1 MAILTG
7 DQAFCS
13 SCFCCRNCK
22 KKITD
27 LQYARTSRDIFC
39 MSCHEM
45 LLARKRQTNLNNKF
59 TRQPQPESNS
69 QSLLYNNIDSSSYSQ
84 MSSHNELSKEKLLP
98 SLPPLNN
105 PSQASQTSSR
115 LSTLNFPSE
124 HSPTGSPRQ
133 FSDLTQQ
140 QISNI
145 KSMSQNLDREHDKD
159 KKKRREQQQK
169 QQQQNNIYPVPHT
182 STNVLNS
189 LQVDAANNNTNIS
202 PISQSTPFY
211 LMNNDDNSLH
221 KGTTTTA
228 SANQPSSWK
237 QDSILSTEQLLD
249 NSIGINPSSEF
260 ESLQKNLE
268 ELVHLDSNTRL
279 SSTSSRAGMY
289 LKESQEPNF
298 LDKKV
303 SGVSETKLV
312 NGGWTIPE
320 RSQLRSNS
328 QNRTSLDPNTTSLS
342 TSFPVS
348 KNSNRLRKN
357 SAPIPVENVQN
368 PGFTLEKHEPNL
380 TITSLHQRS
389 ISDTNGVFQTALQ
402 NCTTKDLLHDK
413 QKKIIAHELMEA
425 KKQIAELYAKL
436 NEPVKQNGHFI
447 LETQK
452 TIAGLET
459 KNEIAVKELQLL
471 EKACVNSNTL
481 KESSTDLVSA
491 FTNEV
496 SQIKSTLKAEIAAL
510 VIQRDDLLEKNNQL
524 LQQQEKR
531 LEDIAQIDMK
541 NNQLLE
547 LHKELARQII
557 EKYGNAAKL
566 PQSGSLTKDFMEPPS
581 VTVSIENTT
590 TILSSVPDE
599 PMVTI
604 LEDNDE
610 KKEKQQVTR
619 RFWKRPTAAVA
630 KGVKGFNKV
639 FSPEYAFTS
648 SGPSLHSESLAT
660 DAQSST
666 TSTNFISNEANFNTA
681 MSTHFSNSKDL
692 NIRSNS
698 KNNGNGWLKNGT
710 DNKESLLMKYPIE
723 KRIQIEKT
731 KIPLIV
737 TRCIQEVEM
746 RGMLSEGL
754 YRKSGA
760 RSQITAIEEAFEKT
774 FDIKELDPKVLGGDI
789 AGVTSVVKQ
798 YLRYLPIPLI
808 HINSYDNFVSAAS
821 IPEPNKAVEELRTVI
836 NELLPAYRDTLQFVI
851 RHLVNVAKHSKQNL
865 MTSHNLAVCFAP
877 TIVRHI
883 DGKRELK
890 DLQQR
895 NDGTQLMI
903 DYYSVIF
910 EGHL

>member
-13 SCFCCRNCK
+13 SCFRCRNCK

-45 LLARKRQTNLNNKF
+45 LLARKRQNNLSNKF
-59 TRQPQPESNS
+59 TRQPRPESNS
-69 QSLLYNNIDSSSYSQ
+69 QSLLYNNIDLSSYSL
-84 MSSHNELSKEKLLP
+84 MGSHDEFLKEKSLP
-98 SLPPLNN
+98 SLPPINN
-105 PSQASQTSSR
+105 SSQASQTSSG
-115 LSTLNFPSE
+115 LPTSNIPAE
-124 HSPTGSPRQ
+124 HSPTGSSRQ
-133 FSDLTQQ
+133 FSDLTQPQ
-140 QISNI
+140 SSNI
-145 KSMSQNLDREHDKD
+145 KPLSQNLDQEHDKY
-159 KKKRREQQQK
+159 K
-169 QQQQNNIYPVPHT
+169 QQQQQHNVYPVPHT
-182 STNVLNS
+182 FINVLNS
-189 LQVDAANNNTNIS
+189 LEVDAANNSTKIA
-202 PISQSTPFY
+202 PISQTTQFHSI
-211 LMNNDDNSLH
+211 NNDDNSLH
-221 KGTTTTA
+221 KSTTTTTTE
-228 SANQPSSWK
+228 NQSSSLK
-237 QDSILSTEQLLD
+237 QDSIFSTEQQLN
-249 NSIGINPSSEF
+249 NSIDISSSSELG
-260 ESLQKNLE
+260 SLQKNLE
-268 ELVHLDSNTRL
+268 ELVLLDGNTRL

-289 LKESQEPNF
+289 IEDSQESNF
-298 LDKKV
+298 LNKKV
-303 SGVSETKLV
+303 LGVSETKLV
-312 NGGWTIPE
+312 DGGWTIPE

-328 QNRTSLDPNTTSLS
+328 QYRTSLDPNTTSLS

-348 KNSNRLRKN
+348 RNSNRLRKN

-368 PGFTLEKHEPNL
+368 SDFTLEKHGPKQ

-389 ISDTNGVFQTALQ
+389 ISDTNRVSQTASQ
-402 NCTTKDLLHDK
+402 NCTTKDLLYGE
-413 QKKIIAHELMEA
+413 QNRTIADDLVEA

-436 NEPVKQNGHFI
+436 SEPVKKNDQLIF
-447 LETQK
+447 ETQK

-481 KESSTDLVSA
+481 KESSIDLVSA

-496 SQIKSTLKAEIAAL
+496 SQIKSTLKAEIEAL
-510 VIQRDDLLEKNNQL
+510 VIQRDNLIEKNNQL
-524 LQQQEKR
+524 LQQHEKR
-531 LEDIAQIDMK
+531 LEDIALINVK

-557 EKYGNAAKL
+557 EKYGNATKL
-566 PQSGSLTKDFMEPPS
+566 PQSGPLTKDFMEPSSVTTSIGDTTIVLPS
-581 VTVSIENTT
+581 VS
-590 TILSSVPDE
+590 DE

-639 FSPEYAFTS
+639 FSPENTS
-648 SGPSLHSESLAT
+648 ISTGPSLHSESLAT

-666 TSTNFISNEANFNTA
+666 ISTNFISNEAGFNTT
-681 MSTHFSNSKDL
+681 MPTYLSNSKDL
-692 NIRSNS
+692 NTRSNS
-698 KNNGNGWLKNGT
+698 KNNGNGWLKGGA
-710 DNKESLLMKYPIE
+710 DNKESFLMKYPIE

-746 RGMLSEGL
+746 RGMLFEGL

-774 FDIKELDPKVLGGDI
+774 FDIKELDPKVLSGDI

-808 HINSYDNFVSAAS
+808 HINSYDNFVSAAN
-821 IPEPNKAVEELRTVI
+821 IPEPTKAVEELRTVI
-836 NELLPAYRDTLQFVI
+836 NDLPPAYRDTLQFVI
-851 RHLVNVAKHSKQNL
+851 CHLVNVAKHSKQNL

-877 TIVRHI
+877 TIVRHV
-883 DGKRELK
+883 DGQRELK